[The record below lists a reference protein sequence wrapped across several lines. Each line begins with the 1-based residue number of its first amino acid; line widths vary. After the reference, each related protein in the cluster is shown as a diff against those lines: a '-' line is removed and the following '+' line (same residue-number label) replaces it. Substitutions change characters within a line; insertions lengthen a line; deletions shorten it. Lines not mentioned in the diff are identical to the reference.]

1 MGSDEF
7 KAPEYWKRVNTVMM
21 IRARFKDKEIMEAAC
36 MVSNT
41 IKTIRAELKETNN
54 DYKDVVDRK
63 KGKSSVRT
71 PDFIKK
77 LKKKVEEDP
86 SKSTTTLGEEM
97 GGMATT
103 IRLCISDDIR

>member
-7 KAPEYWKRVNTVMM
+7 QAPEYWKRVTAVMM

-36 MVSNT
+36 MVRNT

-63 KGKSSVRT
+63 KG
-71 PDFIKK
+71 
-77 LKKKVEEDP
+77 
-86 SKSTTTLGEEM
+86 
-97 GGMATT
+97 
-103 IRLCISDDIR
+103 